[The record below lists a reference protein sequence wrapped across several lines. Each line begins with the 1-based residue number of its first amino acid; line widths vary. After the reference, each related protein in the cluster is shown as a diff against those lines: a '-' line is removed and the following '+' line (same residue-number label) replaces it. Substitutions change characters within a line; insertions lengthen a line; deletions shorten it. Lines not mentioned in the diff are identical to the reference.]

1 MGQESILSPYRLVMA
16 TQPRK
21 IRQAWYDYAVQ
32 FCEKE
37 DYLTHAE
44 HLMIVSRKDAEERA
58 ASKKTPAKKGGE
70 SEDS

>member
-1 MGQESILSPYRLVMA
+1 MA

-58 ASKKTPAKKGGE
+58 ASKKHRRRKAESQKTPERDGFAVVE
-70 SEDS
+70 